1 MKQFLKTNTITYN
14 LMSFTGFKSI
24 LIFSMLLDGPKSYKE
39 IKDFMENHEYLNESV
54 SIDTLRIYFNTLRD
68 IGCNIE
74 KKNINGTAKFYITQ
88 HPFQLKFTD
97 KQIQSIIKIYKAIS
111 KSIEVSD
118 LIALQQFF
126 EKISAYITNE
136 KLKATLANI
145 SPLNKTDPK
154 LVQELMTYAQNN
166 TEITIFYN
174 SANSGKKNITINVDK
189 LHINNSKLYISGF
202 NSEHETYSSFLVE
215 RIISIVDVNF
225 NEKTLNIP
233 ETTVGYQYF
242 KEDNEDFIPL
252 NCEKIIES
260 KDNKLLIEITSP
272 NKFELMQRIMSHS
285 TKCKVLYPEDFKS
298 YVIANLKKMK
308 EGYLEKQQ

>member
-1 MKQFLKTNTITYN
+1 MKQFLQNKTMTYN
-14 LMSFTGFKSI
+14 LMSFTGFKSV

-39 IKDFMENHEYLNESV
+39 IQSFMNNHEYLHESI
-54 SIDTLRIYFNTLRD
+54 SIDTLRIYLNSLRE
-68 IGCNIE
+68 IGCKIE
-74 KKNINGTAKFYITQ
+74 RKKVNGVTKFFITK

-126 EKISAYITNE
+126 EKISEFITNE
-136 KLKATLANI
+136 ELKETLGKI
-145 SPLNKTDPK
+145 SPLNNIDPK
-154 LVQELMTYAQNN
+154 LVENLMTYAQNN

-174 SANSGKKNITINVDK
+174 SANSGKKNITINVDR

-215 RIISIVDVNF
+215 KIISIVSVNIK
-225 NEKTLNIP
+225 EKTLAIP
-233 ETTVGYQYF
+233 EITVGYEYI
-242 KEDNEDFIPL
+242 KEDKEKFEL
-252 NCEKIIES
+252 LSCEKIIEDN
-260 KDNKLLIEITSP
+260 DNKLIIEMTSP
-272 NKFELMQRIMSHS
+272 NKFEIMQRVMVHA

-298 YVIANLKKMK
+298 YIITNLKKMK
-308 EGYLEKQQ
+308 EGYLEKL